1 MGDKTITGWLFDAYP
16 NSKGMTLWII
26 DASGDMHRC
35 FCAYRPVFY
44 LAGETRLLK
53 HSQEWFGKLPV
64 FLETRLVEK
73 REFYSNDVVPA
84 LEIRVQNPLHYGP
97 LVQRVLRRAERLEPC
112 TCDIPV
118 PQLFFYESALFPL
131 CQLTGIVSEQ
141 GELVEYQVHDAPQDT
156 DYRYPPLRVLQLRQ
170 EGENYNPAHGQKR
183 PLVAE
188 FEGQSMILEEECL
201 LEAIR
206 RLLKTYDPHLV
217 LTEWGDSF
225 LIPHLREMAKQQKR
239 TIPFDRDSEI
249 TVHGLRGRSYFTY
262 GKIVYVAPEV
272 DFQGRWH
279 IDRINSFIVH
289 ESGLEGLFE
298 LARLSKIPIQR
309 LARVST
315 GTCISAM
322 QLEVALNDNCLIP
335 YRKHQAEAFKTAEE
349 LLVIDK
355 GGLTYQPVLG
365 MHENVAELD
374 FASMYPTIMTKFN
387 LSPETLDCVCCP
399 DAPLVPEAGYRICK
413 KRRGLVP
420 RTLETVL
427 QKRRLYKYQK
437 KHDPDPV
444 LRGIADRKQCALK
457 WLLVT
462 CFGYLGYKNARFG
475 KIEAHESTTALGRE
489 MLLTAK
495 EYVEERGFTLI
506 HALTDSLWIQ
516 KTGTSLQEY
525 EDLACQLSEVTGIP
539 ISFEGL
545 FRWINFVP
553 SRQNRLKPVP
563 NRYFGVY
570 QNGEL
575 KLRGIEIRRSD
586 SPRFIQQVQQQM
598 ICVLQRCDTLEQ
610 CRQNI
615 PQILELL
622 QRAIDAL
629 KEGKVVFA
637 ELVLNRRL
645 SQDPLHYEKADIGAI
660 ASQQLI
666 SRGVVLKPG
675 ERVQFVYTHMKS
687 EIPTERVRAFA
698 LLDGNCSYDVEKYAE
713 LLVKA
718 TESILIHFGW
728 DYERLSDFAQL
739 QELTGRH
746 KTSKLNRYSL
756 ERMRGGQVK
765 RALAEKP
772 GKSGPTY

>member
-1 MGDKTITGWLFDAYP
+1 MQTRVITGWLFDAYP
-16 NSKGMTLWII
+16 NPQGMTLWII
-26 DASGDMHRC
+26 DASGGMHRC
-35 FCAYRPVFY
+35 FRAYQPVFY
-44 LAGETRLLK
+44 LAGEACLLK
-53 HSQEWFGKLPV
+53 QAQGWFRRQSVAG
-64 FLETRLVEK
+64 ETRWVEK
-73 REFYSNDVVPA
+73 REFYSNQLIPA
-84 LEIRVQNPLHYGP
+84 LEVRVQNPLHYGP
-97 LVQRVLRRAERLEPC
+97 LVQRVLRHVERLEPC
-112 TCDIPV
+112 TCDIPI
-118 PQLFFYESALFPL
+118 PQLFFYETKLFPL
-131 CQLTGIVSEQ
+131 CHLTAALDGQ
-141 GELVEYQVHDAPQDT
+141 GALLEYQVHDAPQDT
-156 DYRYPPLRVLQLRQ
+156 DYRYPPLRILQLRQ
-170 EGENYNPAHGQKR
+170 EGENYNPAHGQRR

-188 FEGQSMILEEECL
+188 VEGQSLILEEDDL
-201 LEAIR
+201 LGEMQ
-206 RLLKTYDPHLV
+206 RLLKKYDPHLV
-217 LTEWGDSF
+217 LTEWGDSY
-225 LIPHLREMAKQQKR
+225 LIPQLQEMAGRQKR
-239 TIPFDRDSEI
+239 TLSFDRDNEK

-322 QLEVALNDNCLIP
+322 QLEVALNDHCLIP

-374 FASMYPTIMTKFN
+374 FASMYPTLMAKFN
-387 LSPETLDCVCCP
+387 LSPETLDCACCP
-399 DAPLVPEAGYRICK
+399 DARCVPEAGYRICQ
-413 KRRGLVP
+413 KRRGLIP

-427 QKRRLYKYQK
+427 QKRLWYKHQK

-489 MLLTAK
+489 MLLMAK
-495 EYVEERGFTLI
+495 EYVEAQGFTLI

-516 KTGTSLQEY
+516 KRGTPPQAY
-525 EDLACQLSEVTGIP
+525 EALARQLSEVTGIP

-553 SRQNRLKPVP
+553 SRQNPLKPVP

-586 SPRFIQQVQQQM
+586 SPRFIQRIQQQM
-598 ICVLQRCDTLEQ
+598 IQVLQSCDTLEQ
-610 CRQNI
+610 CRQAI
-615 PQILELL
+615 PKILEIL
-622 QRAIDAL
+622 QRALDAL
-629 KEGKVVFA
+629 QEGKVAFE

-645 SQDPLHYEKADIGAI
+645 SRDP
-660 ASQQLI
+660 
-666 SRGVVLKPG
+666 
-675 ERVQFVYTHMKS
+675 
-687 EIPTERVRAFA
+687 
-698 LLDGNCSYDVEKYAE
+698 
-713 LLVKA
+713 
-718 TESILIHFGW
+718 
-728 DYERLSDFAQL
+728 
-739 QELTGRH
+739 
-746 KTSKLNRYSL
+746 
-756 ERMRGGQVK
+756 
-765 RALAEKP
+765 
-772 GKSGPTY
+772 